1 MTTDSIISIASAV
14 ISLAAAI
21 IIGILQ
27 VKQGRRMEQLA
38 IRQDAEAKQR
48 RTEHII
54 LARNKVQFTR
64 DYTG

>member
-64 DYTG
+64 DYTE